1 MSEYPKDSPYD
12 HPTQEDVQ
20 RLVEVAGRQNV
31 RFVNLEFTDVVGIVK
46 SVTIPVEQFPDCLA
60 HGKWF
65 DGSSIEG
72 FARVAESDM
81 YLRPDFSTFAVIPW
95 SAPGDV
101 TARIICDVLTPA
113 GERYHGDPRSVLRRV
128 LAETARQGLRY
139 LVAPEL
145 EFFLLQRAD
154 GKPTPLPHDRGSYF
168 DLSTDLAAAVRREM
182 AQALQA
188 MGSRIETSHHEV
200 AAGQHEIDFE
210 PAEALAGADAIM
222 TARYALKAIAQ
233 KHDLYATFLPKP
245 FYGINGSGMHIHQQ
259 LIRSDDGANA
269 FADPSDREY
278 GLSLLARQFLA
289 GQLAHARAMTAILA
303 PLVNSYKRL
312 VPGYEAPVMISWG
325 RVNREALLRVPRVNA
340 NQIQN
345 TRVELRSPD
354 PSCNPYL
361 ALAVMLKAGLDGIN
375 RALPLPA
382 PVEESLYML
391 DEASRL
397 RRHVALLPATLGEA
411 LEDLQRDAI
420 VREALGEHI
429 ADRFIGA
436 KTTEWED
443 YRKQVHA
450 WELERYLEL
459 F

>member
-1 MSEYPKDSPYD
+1 MSEYPKDDPSD
-12 HPTQEDVQ
+12 QPTQEDVQ
-20 RLVEVAGRQNV
+20 RLVENAGQQNV
-31 RFVNLEFTDVVGIVK
+31 RFVSLEFTDVVGIVK
-46 SVTIPVEQFPDCLA
+46 SVTIPVAQFPDCLA

-65 DGSSIEG
+65 DGSAIEG

-81 YLRPDFSTFAVIPW
+81 YLRPDLSTFAVIPW
-95 SAPGDV
+95 SASGDV

-113 GERYHGDPRSVLRRV
+113 GERYQGDPRSVLRRV
-128 LAETARQGLRY
+128 LAEAERQGFRY

-210 PAEALAGADAIM
+210 PADALASADAIM

-233 KHDLYATFLPKP
+233 QHDLYATFLPKP
-245 FYGINGSGMHIHQQ
+245 FYGINGSGMHTHQQ
-259 LIRSDDGANA
+259 LIRNKDSANA
-269 FADPSDREY
+269 FADAADREY
-278 GLSLLARQFLA
+278 GLSVLARHFLA

-312 VPGYEAPVMISWG
+312 VAGYEAPVMISWG
-325 RVNREALLRVPRVNA
+325 RVNREALLRVPRVNP
-340 NQIQN
+340 NQIEN

-375 RALPLPA
+375 RSLPLPA

-397 RRHVALLPATLGEA
+397 RRHVALLPGTLGEA
-411 LEDLQRDAI
+411 LEDLKRDAI

-429 ADRFIGA
+429 AERFIEA
-436 KTTEWED
+436 KTIEWNE

-450 WELERYLEL
+450 WELDRYLEL